1 MLPATDLPPMV
12 RTAPAAS
19 SMPFEP
25 TVLSETTGGPAER
38 PAERAGGPPG
48 LAQSPAGGVNSRWR
62 RGQSSPAS
70 AGDHRQA
77 RAPALAA
84 HPARDHR
91 CHQQPSSSAF
101 SPALAN
107 VPGVIALAPSP
118 DRAPL
123 LPPDALHKLDRLY
136 SLLPRLDPLLPLV
149 PHLLSRLRSLAHL
162 HTSADSFRARLDDAL
177 NGLRAT
183 SDRTAHLSKLL
194 STI

>member
-19 SMPFEP
+19 LMPFKP

-62 RGQSSPAS
+62 RAGSPLSSATE
-70 AGDHRQA
+70 
-77 RAPALAA
+77 L
-84 HPARDHR
+84 
-91 CHQQPSSSAF
+91 SAF

-107 VPGVIALAPSP
+107 VPGVNCPGAFFPAG
-118 DRAPL
+118 
-123 LPPDALHKLDRLY
+123 PPFCPPPPQQLDQLY

-149 PHLLSRLRSLAHL
+149 PHLL
-162 HTSADSFRARLDDAL
+162 

-183 SDRTAHLSKLL
+183 SNRTAHLSKLL